1 MKRIKA
7 VLPSLREKKRYLA
20 FEIIS
25 KEKIKGFKP
34 VRDAIFTSINDYLG
48 SQGSS
53 QTGVILLQEKYDEKM
68 QKGILK
74 VNHKYTEQVKASFC
88 FIERINNNKVIVKSV
103 GTSGTLKKAY
113 GKYLAN

>member
-1 MKRIKA
+1 
-7 VLPSLREKKRYLA
+7 
-20 FEIIS
+20 
-25 KEKIKGFKP
+25 
-34 VRDAIFTSINDYLG
+34 
-48 SQGSS
+48 
-53 QTGVILLQEKYDEKM
+53 M